1 MKNNFN
7 TNISDNTKLLDTTQ
21 TAEYLGIT
29 QDTLA
34 VWRCQRLYNLPY
46 IKVGRLVKYRLSD
59 LNNFLNSRVVGG
71 NEDERE

>member
-71 NEDERE
+71 NEDDSR